1 MSTGS
6 DSPLR
11 TPTRRGLLIGGA
23 AALGVAAIGAGARPA
38 SASTRASAS
47 SGSALGNRLYDLV
60 KQYSQRSP
68 HRTGTA
74 SENAALDW
82 FQSEL
87 QRRGATTSRYPFSFP
102 RYEWTA
108 QVRVGGRTVD
118 TIPLFYQGTG
128 NVSSDKPFVKPVTID
143 GGAGSAALTA
153 ALQEAEAENASLAV
167 LPVSNSVPPYP
178 TYDGLVTINVVPV
191 TATTG
196 VPTLFISGQL
206 ADQAQQGVQAHI
218 DARIVPDQSNVIT
231 AWFGKPVKDPI
242 IVATPQSGWFT
253 CAAERGSGIAVAL
266 ELAADLARTHPVFV
280 VGASGHELN
289 AIGITTYLDNAF
301 DLEPSAVICV
311 GSSIAA
317 GAVDPSSGQV
327 ELASTRTVDS
337 NPPIASVPG
346 LAEALQAGNF
356 TPTTPFPGDSAQWYA
371 RVGSSVPL
379 LGFSGDFPQFHTTD
393 DRPEVTT
400 SPALLN
406 TAYQSVHAAALALI
420 NA

>member
-1 MSTGS
+1 
-6 DSPLR
+6 
-11 TPTRRGLLIGGA
+11 
-23 AALGVAAIGAGARPA
+23 
-38 SASTRASAS
+38 
-47 SGSALGNRLYDLV
+47 
-60 KQYSQRSP
+60 
-68 HRTGTA
+68 
-74 SENAALDW
+74 
-82 FQSEL
+82 
-87 QRRGATTSRYPFSFP
+87 
-102 RYEWTA
+102 
-108 QVRVGGRTVD
+108 
-118 TIPLFYQGTG
+118 
-128 NVSSDKPFVKPVTID
+128 
-143 GGAGSAALTA
+143 
-153 ALQEAEAENASLAV
+153 
-167 LPVSNSVPPYP
+167 
-178 TYDGLVTINVVPV
+178 
-191 TATTG
+191 
-196 VPTLFISGQL
+196 
-206 ADQAQQGVQAHI
+206 VQAHI
-218 DARIVPDQSNVIT
+218 DARIVPDQSDVIT

-289 AIGITTYLDNAF
+289 GIGITTYLDNAF
-301 DLEPSAVICV
+301 DLEPSVVICV

-337 NPPIASVPG
+337 DPPIASVPG
-346 LAEALQAGNF
+346 LAEALQAGRF
-356 TPTTPFPGDSAQWYA
+356 APTTPFPGDSAAWYQ
-371 RVGSSVPL
+371 RLGNSVPL

>member
-1 MSTGS
+1 
-6 DSPLR
+6 
-11 TPTRRGLLIGGA
+11 
-23 AALGVAAIGAGARPA
+23 V
-38 SASTRASAS
+38 
-47 SGSALGNRLYDLV
+47 
-60 KQYSQRSP
+60 
-68 HRTGTA
+68 HRTGTE

-87 QRRGATTSRYPFSFP
+87 QRRGATTSRFQFSFP

-128 NVSSDKPFVKPVTID
+128 NVSSDKPFVKPVTISN
-143 GGAGSAALTA
+143 GATGAALSAAV
-153 ALQEAEAENASLAV
+153 QEAEAENASLAV
-167 LPVSNSVPPYP
+167 LPVFNAVPPYP
-178 TYDGLVTINVVPV
+178 AYDGLVAVNVAPV
-191 TATTG
+191 AAPAG
-196 VPTLFISGQL
+196 VPTLLIPGRL
-206 ADQAQQGVQAHI
+206 AGQAQQGVQARI
-218 DARIVPDQSNVIT
+218 AARIVPGQSNVIT
-231 AWFGKPVKDPI
+231 GWFGKPVSDPI

-289 AIGITTYLDNAF
+289 GLGISTYLQDAF

-317 GAVDPSSGQV
+317 GATNPASGQF

-337 NPPIASVPG
+337 NPPISSVPG
-346 LAEALQAGNF
+346 LAGALQAGSF
-356 TPTTPFPGDSAQWYA
+356 APTTPFPGDSAEWYQ
-371 RVGSSVPL
+371 RLGSSVPL
-379 LGFSGDFPQFHTTD
+379 LGFSGDFPQFHTPD
-393 DRPEVTT
+393 DRPGVTT
-400 SPALLN
+400 SPALLD

-420 NA
+420 SA